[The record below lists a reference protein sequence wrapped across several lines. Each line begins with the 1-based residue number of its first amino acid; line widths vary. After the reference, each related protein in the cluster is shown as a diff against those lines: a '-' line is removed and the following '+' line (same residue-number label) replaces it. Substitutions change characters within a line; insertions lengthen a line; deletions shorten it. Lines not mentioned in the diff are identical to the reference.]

1 MGQEARHPI
10 LERLTG
16 VLQARGESES
26 ARCLETALSF
36 LDRQNDEGIR
46 SLALRY
52 CREYGLDPQWIL
64 HGQAQND
71 AAGRL
76 SEWTPV
82 FAMASIHPRTGRWRL
97 AEVERIALAPSLLS
111 PTRFVTRMDSR
122 ALEPRIRLG
131 AYLIVDTAQ
140 EFVPATSADPADAS
154 PTEEASAF
162 AVDLHGEGLVVRL
175 ARYVSALNKLELL
188 ALERKAPTL
197 VVPSDDP
204 DCRVVGRVVWVAQDL

>member
-1 MGQEARHPI
+1 
-10 LERLTG
+10 
-16 VLQARGESES
+16 
-26 ARCLETALSF
+26 
-36 LDRQNDEGIR
+36 
-46 SLALRY
+46 
-52 CREYGLDPQWIL
+52 
-64 HGQAQND
+64 
-71 AAGRL
+71 
-76 SEWTPV
+76 
-82 FAMASIHPRTGRWRL
+82 MASIHPRTGRWRL

-140 EFVPATSADPADAS
+140 ELVPATSVAPTTAMP
-154 PTEEASAF
+154 PTEEASVF

-175 ARYVSALNKLELL
+175 ARYVSALNRLELL

-197 VVPSDDP
+197 VVPGDDP